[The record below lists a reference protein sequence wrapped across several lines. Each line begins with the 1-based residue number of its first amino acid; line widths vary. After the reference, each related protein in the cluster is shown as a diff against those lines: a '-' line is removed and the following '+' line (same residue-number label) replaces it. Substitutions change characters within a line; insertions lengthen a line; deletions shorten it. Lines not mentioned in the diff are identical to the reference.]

1 MLRKNAKRFNLDT
14 SQNFYQAFAETVYAT
29 VDELDHQFIE
39 TSNNI
44 SGRTGADM
52 IAMLIVGQKMFIITL
67 GDLHCY
73 MTKRTEVIEMC
84 IPLNH
89 VEISH

>member
-14 SQNFYQAFAETVYAT
+14 SLNFYQAFAEMVYAT
-29 VDELDHQFIE
+29 VDELDIQFME
-39 TSNNI
+39 SSPNI

-52 IAMLIVGQKMFIITL
+52 IAVLLVHQKMFIITL

-73 MTKRTEVIEMC
+73 LTKRTEVIELC

-89 VEISH
+89 VG